1 MEKIK
6 AVFAWSGGKDS
17 AYALNQVLK
26 EDKYDIK
33 YLLTTL
39 NKEFKRV
46 SMHGVKEELLDLQ
59 VKSIG
64 IPLLKVWVS
73 ENSFEEYENQME
85 ELLNKVKSEGVE
97 CVIFGDIFLED
108 LREYRE
114 NNMKKVKMQAV
125 FPLWKKDTA
134 SLMKDFLS
142 EGFQTITCCVN
153 DANFNEES
161 VGRLIDENFIAD
173 LPINVDPCGENGE
186 FHTFC
191 FDGPIFK
198 ERVNFQIGEKVYKPL
213 EEKCLENKPDSTKGF
228 WFVELDSL
236 LH

>member
-64 IPLLKVWVS
+64 IPLYVS
-73 ENSFEEYENQME
+73 VS
-85 ELLNKVKSEGVE
+85 
-97 CVIFGDIFLED
+97 
-108 LREYRE
+108 
-114 NNMKKVKMQAV
+114 
-125 FPLWKKDTA
+125 A
-134 SLMKDFLS
+134 S
-142 EGFQTITCCVN
+142 
-153 DANFNEES
+153 
-161 VGRLIDENFIAD
+161 
-173 LPINVDPCGENGE
+173 
-186 FHTFC
+186 
-191 FDGPIFK
+191 
-198 ERVNFQIGEKVYKPL
+198 
-213 EEKCLENKPDSTKGF
+213 
-228 WFVELDSL
+228 
-236 LH
+236 